1 MGNLKH
7 TIKTAAVSS
16 VITASAV
23 LSVCGI
29 VLGSSADA
37 QNLFNTDV
45 NGDGKTD
52 IMDLNIVKNVV
63 LNNENNGAAVTESED
78 SDRIAS
84 YTAVLNYYYQA
95 YNDPIE
101 LSEFGSNWLT
111 PRISENKAENFEKT
125 GYAFRDLNGDGTPEL
140 IIGEIEDTKDNT
152 GSIPGIV
159 YSYSKEKNEIIEVFE
174 SWNRNRNILLSD
186 NSIVNIGSNGVS
198 SSVLGHFVLES
209 GTCSKKYK
217 SFVFSEPKGDKIV
230 YYTNTT
236 GEYDPEK
243 SETIENY
250 DFEKAADELLA
261 SKGKV
266 EFKPLSEY
274 KKSKPLNAAAFSGD
288 IKVSAFFRLFDDAG
302 RNTVFTATE
311 DISSVVLYDI
321 TDIKFNDEG
330 SIMEYTSVPIY
341 KVPELKAGE
350 SLAAGLEYGDVLP
363 CNSICFVDSNGVMRY
378 YVITQS
384 GFDGSVI
391 LNEEGLF

>member
-29 VLGSSADA
+29 ALGSSADA
-37 QNLFNTDV
+37 QNVFNTDV

-52 IMDLNIVKNVV
+52 VMDLNIVKNVV

-84 YTAVLNYYYQA
+84 YTAVLDYYYRA
-95 YNDPIE
+95 YNDTIE
-101 LSEFGSNWLT
+101 LNEFGSNWLT

-140 IIGEIEDTKDNT
+140 IIGEIEDTSDNT
-152 GSIPGIV
+152 GIVPGVV
-159 YSYSKEKNEIIEVFE
+159 YSYSKEKNEITEVFE
-174 SWNRNRNILLSD
+174 SWDRNINILLSD
-186 NSIVNIGSNGVS
+186 NSIVNTGSNGVS
-198 SSVLGHFVLES
+198 SSVLGHFVLEPE
-209 GTCSKKYK
+209 TCSKKYK
-217 SFVFSEPKGDKIV
+217 SFVFSELKDDKVV

-243 SETIENY
+243 SETIESY
-250 DFEKAADELLA
+250 DFEKAAAELLA
-261 SKGKV
+261 SKAKI
-266 EFKPLSEY
+266 EFNPLSEY
-274 KKSKPLNAAAFSGD
+274 KQSRPLNAAAFSDD
-288 IKVSAFFRLFDDAG
+288 IKASAAFRLFEDSG

-321 TDIKFNDEG
+321 TDIKLSDEG
-330 SIMEYTSVPIY
+330 SIVEYTSVPVY

-363 CNSICFVDSNGVMRY
+363 CNSICFVDKNGVMRSF
-378 YVITQS
+378 VITQS
-384 GFDGSVI
+384 GKDGSVI
-391 LNEEGLF
+391 LTEE

>member
-29 VLGSSADA
+29 ALGSSADA
-37 QNLFNTDV
+37 QNVFNTDV

-52 IMDLNIVKNVV
+52 VMDFNIVKNVV
-63 LNNENNGAAVTESED
+63 LNNENNGTAVTEGED
-78 SDRIAS
+78 FDCVKK
-84 YTAVLNYYYQA
+84 YTAVLDYYYQA
-95 YNDPIE
+95 YNDTIE
-101 LSEFGSNWLT
+101 LNEFGSNWLT

-140 IIGEIEDTKDNT
+140 IIGEIEDTSDNT
-152 GSIPGIV
+152 GIVPGVV
-159 YSYSKEKNEIIEVFE
+159 YSYSKEKNEITEVFE
-174 SWNRNRNILLSD
+174 SWDRNINILLSD
-186 NSIVNIGSNGVS
+186 NSIVNTGSNGVS
-198 SSVLGHFVLES
+198 SSVLGHFVLEPE
-209 GTCSKKYK
+209 TCSKKYK
-217 SFVFSEPKGDKIV
+217 SFVFSELKDDKVV

-243 SETIENY
+243 SETIESY

-261 SKGKV
+261 SKAKI
-266 EFKPLSEY
+266 EFNPLSEY
-274 KKSKPLNAAAFSGD
+274 KQSRPLNAAAFSDD
-288 IKVSAFFRLFDDAG
+288 IKASAAFRLFEDSG

-321 TDIKFNDEG
+321 TDIKLSDEG
-330 SIMEYTSVPIY
+330 SIVEYTSVPVY

-350 SLAAGLEYGDVLP
+350 SLVAGLEYGDVLP
-363 CNSICFVDSNGVMRY
+363 CNSICFVDKNGVMRSF
-378 YVITQS
+378 VITQS
-384 GFDGSVI
+384 GQDGSVI
-391 LNEEGLF
+391 LTEA

>member
-37 QNLFNTDV
+37 QNVFNTDV

-52 IMDLNIVKNVV
+52 VMDLNIIKNVV
-63 LNNENNGAAVTESED
+63 LGNENNGTAVTEGED
-78 SDRIAS
+78 SDRVER

-95 YNDPIE
+95 YNDTIE
-101 LSEFGSNWLT
+101 LNDFGRNWLT
-111 PRISENKAENFEKT
+111 PRISANKSENFEKT

-140 IIGEIEDTKDNT
+140 IIGEIEDTSDNT
-152 GSIPGIV
+152 GSVPGVV
-159 YSYSKEKNEIIEVFE
+159 YSYSKEKNEITEVFE
-174 SWNRNRNILLSD
+174 SWDRSRNILLSD
-186 NSIVNIGSNGVS
+186 NSIVNIGSNGAS
-198 SSVLGHFVLES
+198 SSVLGHFVLEPE
-209 GTCSKKYK
+209 TCSKKYK
-217 SFVFSEPKGDKIV
+217 SFVFSELKDDKVV

-236 GEYDPEK
+236 GECNPEK
-243 SETIENY
+243 SETIESY

-261 SKGKV
+261 SKEKIA
-266 EFKPLSEY
+266 FKPLSEY
-274 KKSKPLNAAAFSGD
+274 KQSKPLNAAAFSD
-288 IKVSAFFRLFDDAG
+288 EIKVSASFRLFEDSG

-330 SIMEYTSVPIY
+330 SIMEYTSVPVY

-350 SLAAGLEYGDVLP
+350 TLVAGLEYGDVLP
-363 CNSICFVDSNGVMRY
+363 CNSIGFVDKNGVMRFF
-378 YVITQS
+378 VITQS
-384 GFDGSVI
+384 GKDGSVI
-391 LNEEGLF
+391 LTEE

>member
-29 VLGSSADA
+29 ALGSSADA
-37 QNLFNTDV
+37 QNVFNTDV

-52 IMDLNIVKNVV
+52 VMDLNIVKNVV

-84 YTAVLNYYYQA
+84 YTAVLDYYYRA
-95 YNDPIE
+95 YNDTIE
-101 LSEFGSNWLT
+101 LNEFGSNWLT

-140 IIGEIEDTKDNT
+140 IIGEIEDTSDNT
-152 GSIPGIV
+152 GIVPGVV
-159 YSYSKEKNEIIEVFE
+159 YSYSKEKNEITEVFE
-174 SWNRNRNILLSD
+174 SWDRNINILLSD
-186 NSIVNIGSNGVS
+186 NSIVNTGSNGVS
-198 SSVLGHFVLES
+198 SSVLGHFVLEPE
-209 GTCSKKYK
+209 TCSKKYK
-217 SFVFSEPKGDKIV
+217 SFVFSELKDDKVV

-243 SETIENY
+243 SETIESY

-261 SKGKV
+261 SKAKI
-266 EFKPLSEY
+266 EFNPLSEY
-274 KKSKPLNAAAFSGD
+274 KQSRPLNAAAFSDD
-288 IKVSAFFRLFDDAG
+288 IKASAAFRLFEDSG

-321 TDIKFNDEG
+321 TDIKLSDEG
-330 SIMEYTSVPIY
+330 SIVEYTSVPVY

-363 CNSICFVDSNGVMRY
+363 CNSICFVDKNGVMRSF
-378 YVITQS
+378 VITQS
-384 GFDGSVI
+384 GKDGSVI
-391 LNEEGLF
+391 LTEE

>member
-84 YTAVLNYYYQA
+84 YTAVLDYYYQA

-152 GSIPGIV
+152 GSIPGVV
-159 YSYSKEKNEIIEVFE
+159 YSYSKEKNEIIAVFE

-186 NSIVNIGSNGVS
+186 NSIVNFGSNGVS

-209 GTCSKKYK
+209 GTCSKNTSHLYFQNLKVIRLFTIQIQQVNMILK
-217 SFVFSEPKGDKIV
+217 SQKQSKTMILKRLLMN
-230 YYTNTT
+230 YLHQR
-236 GEYDPEK
+236 EK
-243 SETIENY
+243 SNLNLFQNIRSPNLLMQHLSVMKLKLLHRS
-250 DFEKAADELLA
+250 DFLRIQAEIQYLQQLKTYTLL
-261 SKGKV
+261 
-266 EFKPLSEY
+266 
-274 KKSKPLNAAAFSGD
+274 
-288 IKVSAFFRLFDDAG
+288 
-302 RNTVFTATE
+302 
-311 DISSVVLYDI
+311 
-321 TDIKFNDEG
+321 
-330 SIMEYTSVPIY
+330 
-341 KVPELKAGE
+341 
-350 SLAAGLEYGDVLP
+350 
-363 CNSICFVDSNGVMRY
+363 Y
-378 YVITQS
+378 YMI
-384 GFDGSVI
+384 
-391 LNEEGLF
+391 